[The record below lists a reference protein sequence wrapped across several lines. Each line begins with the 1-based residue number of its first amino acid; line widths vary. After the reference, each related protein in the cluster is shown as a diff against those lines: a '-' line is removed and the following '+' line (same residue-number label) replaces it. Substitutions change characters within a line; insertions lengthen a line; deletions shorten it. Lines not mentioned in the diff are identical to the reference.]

1 MKGALFGDQI
11 EGYKDAFVYNGVYEI
26 ANAPIKPCDE
36 KWKTN
41 PTDSNYQMS
50 FGRQTVIQTIDEHV
64 GPIVPD
70 YKCISKIPKV
80 VNAAEKFDLLG
91 VVLYV
96 DGAARK
102 VVTSQN
108 RELLVREIVVVD
120 QSSEQPLIIS
130 AWNDLAETECALLS
144 GWAEKFEVVGFT
156 ALKVSTHKGF
166 SMATTMSTTFIH
178 SPTGDMASVL
188 EQWVNMQHDFLSDV
202 QARILDVKCSAGG
215 KYVSNI
221 AVILSKKARNTLQE
235 EKYRLQITVPE
246 PEFEK
251 VNAYLGCSNCGKKVD
266 LPASHSFTCAD
277 CFHKGAICCPRI
289 SFNCDVADDTGNL
302 PVTIF
307 TKDAEKLFGMSA
319 PDLFRIKNTD
329 DRNAFGLLAERLRK
343 HHTIIEVGPK
353 GILARNNVLQWV
365 LKRVVGDEPTEQTA
379 GEQVTQFSAKPI
391 AALKTRHN
399 TTTSSTIDPTSVGML
414 KPKPAHPPSTP
425 EQINKSPIVDEIP
438 AQVSVASSLL
448 NKFDAET
455 TPQVSGLGE
464 DEPITKV

>member
-41 PTDSNYQMS
+41 PTNLNYQMS

-144 GWAEKFEVVGFT
+144 GWAEKFKVVGFT

-178 SPTGDMASVL
+178 SPTGDMATIL
-188 EQWVNMQHDFLSDV
+188 EQCMQHDFLSDA
-202 QARILDVKCSAGG
+202 QARILD
-215 KYVSNI
+215 
-221 AVILSKKARNTLQE
+221 ARNTLQE
-235 EKYRLQITVPE
+235 ERHRLQITIPE
-246 PEFEK
+246 SEFEK

-266 LPASHSFTCAD
+266 IPAGHSFTCGD
-277 CFHKGAICCPRI
+277 CFHKGAMYCPRI
-289 SFNCDVADDTGNL
+289 SFNCNVADDTGYL

-307 TKDAEKLFGMSA
+307 TADAEKIFGMSA

-353 GILARNNVLQWV
+353 EILARNNVLQWV
-365 LKRVVGDEPTEQTA
+365 LKKVVGDEPTEQIA
-379 GEQVTQFSAKPI
+379 GEQVTQFSA
-391 AALKTRHN
+391 ALMTKHI
-399 TTTSSTIDPTSVGML
+399 TTTSSTVDPTTVGIV
-414 KPKPAHPPSTP
+414 KPKPAHTPSTP
-425 EQINKSPIVDEIP
+425 EQTNKSSSLIRGSPIVDEIL
-438 AQVSVASSLL
+438 AQVTVASALL
-448 NKFDAET
+448 NKFDVET
-455 TPQVSGLGE
+455 TATHVSDHGE
-464 DEPITKV
+464 EEPIGKV